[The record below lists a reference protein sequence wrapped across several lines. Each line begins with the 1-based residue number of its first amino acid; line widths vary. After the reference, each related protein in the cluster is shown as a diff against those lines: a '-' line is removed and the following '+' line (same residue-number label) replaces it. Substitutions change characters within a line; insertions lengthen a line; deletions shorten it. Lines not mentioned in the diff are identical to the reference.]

1 MPTIDNHLYESSF
14 QYNHLDGTDYLG
26 TREAELIKL
35 QEVWDFCRMNEE
47 KLLCD
52 MEALYMIE
60 VEPGINLCDWIYG
73 NQGTGSHDARSMLLY
88 MIDSFSEYESAGDGE
103 ISIALGCYQG
113 CISTVEEYIGK
124 RRDFLSN
131 IADVEEFGIFM
142 KSCFLNSVFSDN
154 IITAMKRIPRFRECT
169 RQIVSN
175 LALLNDHAIEIY
187 ERHNRD
193 AAKAMRELTARAVE
207 CTGDP
212 AHKAFLKFP
221 FSYCET
227 GNDDEQ
233 NYMEKEIECSPH
245 MKLLRPDSNLRIY
258 FYWFDDKV
266 GDGEKVLI
274 GRIGSHPY

>member
-1 MPTIDNHLYESSF
+1 M
-14 QYNHLDGTDYLG
+14 
-26 TREAELIKL
+26 
-35 QEVWDFCRMNEE
+35 
-47 KLLCD
+47 
-52 MEALYMIE
+52 
-60 VEPGINLCDWIYG
+60 
-73 NQGTGSHDARSMLLY
+73 
-88 MIDSFSEYESAGDGE
+88 
-103 ISIALGCYQG
+103 GCYQG
-113 CISTVEEYIGK
+113 RISTVEEYIGK

-187 ERHNRD
+187 ERHNRN

-233 NYMEKEIECSPH
+233 NYMVKEIECSPH